1 MTMSEQQARE
11 LIQSLGSMSR
21 TLKAIGR
28 NKENSIATSRVY
40 TLRQLQTDDL
50 RVSELAHRLC
60 VDTSVTT
67 RIVQSLETDG
77 LVTRTADPADRR
89 ASLISI
95 TEAGCRASPAG
106 TTGRSP
112 VPGNCLPIGATR
124 MPLPPPRSWP
134 DCRSRSR
141 TSISQRRP
149 SSRPTTE

>member
-1 MTMSEQQARE
+1 MSEQQARE

-89 ASLISI
+89 ASLIST
-95 TEAGCRASPAG
+95 TEAGRRALARRDDWAVARTRELFADWSDEDAATATAIVARLQVAIQDFDQSAPTVEPA
-106 TTGRSP
+106 
-112 VPGNCLPIGATR
+112 NH
-124 MPLPPPRSWP
+124 
-134 DCRSRSR
+134 
-141 TSISQRRP
+141 
-149 SSRPTTE
+149 